1 MGRRF
6 KFEYFDMGSLS
17 LCPTFTW
24 NSDLFK
30 SFISSVIV
38 KKLHV
43 FGTIMCGCLYNQLCQ
58 EFGQNQNLL
67 TKNKKQAQKQT

>member
-17 LCPTFTW
+17 LCPPFTW

-30 SFISSVIV
+30 FFISSVIV

-43 FGTIMCGCLYNQLCQ
+43 FDTIMCVCLYNQLCQ
-58 EFGQNQNLL
+58 NHNLL
-67 TKNKKQAQKQT
+67 MKNEKQAQKQT